1 MIWFLYMEFTLL
13 TLGAFLQ
20 TAAIVLSYRNRNKR
34 RNKHQTYIILS
45 LCLTELNG
53 TLAIIIKSIPYT
65 EVAPLKEHILWFYV
79 HLFVRLTYHYTMVL
93 LAIDRFLVF
102 HLNMRYLILWPSGR
116 LLKSLKVVYP
126 ISFLSYVSIVCLFFL
141 KSIDWDYISNI
152 MFTVYFIWDVI
163 YIIQVIATYC
173 YIFIKY
179 KNHKELFKGY
189 KSQPNNRDQLTLLIP
204 TFLITT
210 YIIFF
215 CIPDFVT
222 GLFQFGNANF
232 NILHFRIVAIFYK
245 ISWLADPIV
254 FIYDCK
260 LLRKPKTYP
269 HFKSHEMRNNKTSR
283 FWRFYSLFL
292 AWFKL
297 L

>member
-1 MIWFLYMEFTLL
+1 MEFTLL
-13 TLGAFLQ
+13 TLGAVLQ

-34 RNKHQTYIILS
+34 RNKHQTYIIFS

-53 TLAIIIKSIPYT
+53 TLAIIIMSIPYT

-79 HLFVRLTYHYTMVL
+79 HLFVRLTYHYTMTL

-102 HLNMRYLILWPSGR
+102 HLNMRHLILWPSGK
-116 LLKSLKVVYP
+116 LLKSLKVVYL

-179 KNHKELFKGY
+179 KNHEEPFKGY
-189 KSQPNNRDQLTLLIP
+189 NSQPKNRDHLTLLIP

-210 YIIFF
+210 YTIFF

-222 GLFQFGNANF
+222 CLFQFGNANF

-245 ISWLADPIV
+245 ISWLAETIV
-254 FIYDCK
+254 FIYNCK
-260 LLRKPKTYP
+260 LLRKPKPYT
-269 HFKSHEMRNNKTSR
+269 HFKSREMRNNKTSH
-283 FWRFYSLFL
+283 F
-292 AWFKL
+292 
-297 L
+297 